1 MANLSAGDPPGERND
16 VELVMRALL
25 LILMLLA
32 MPAVAQET
40 QPMRP
45 ATVEEQRARAA
56 VVVADYRYDDLLWEN
71 DRIAWR
77 IYGRALEK
85 AEPPS
90 SSGIDAWGKRVRWPY
105 MDRQLRTGDQHSDHG
120 EGLDFYNV
128 GTGRGV
134 GGLGIWY
141 DNKLWTSRNYVRA
154 RILSAGPT
162 VADFSVDYDP
172 WPVDIDRTVRETR
185 RFTLPSGTNFTRMT
199 STISASSGGELIVAI
214 GISKRPISSG
224 KPGEIKRDSAAARM
238 SWWGPADGG
247 EDGDKGRMAA
257 AVIVDPRAFAGFA
270 EDADN
275 YLILVRVVPG
285 RPFVYYS
292 GAAWDRGG
300 DFATREAWD
309 SYVDAQRPDF
319 RP

>member
-1 MANLSAGDPPGERND
+1 
-16 VELVMRALL
+16 VELVKRAALL
-25 LILMLLA
+25 ALGVLA
-32 MPAVAQET
+32 ATSVAAQEHR
-40 QPMRP
+40 PLRP
-45 ATVEEQRARAA
+45 ATAEEQKARAM
-56 VVVADYRYDDLLWEN
+56 VRIADYRFDDLLWEN
-71 DRIAWR
+71 DRIAFR

-105 MDRQLRTGDQHSDHG
+105 MDRQLRTGDQHQDHG

-141 DNKLWTSRNYVRA
+141 DNKLWTSRNYVRPK
-154 RILSAGPT
+154 ILRAGPD
-162 VADFSVDYDP
+162 VADFTVDYDP
-172 WPVDIDRTVRETR
+172 WPVDTQRSVRETR
-185 RFTLPSGTNFTRMT
+185 RFTLPAGTNFTRMT
-199 STISASSGGELIVAI
+199 STLSSSSDAEMIVGI
-214 GISKRPISSG
+214 GMSKRPMNG
-224 KPGEIKRDSAAARM
+224 NKLGEVRKDAAGARL
-238 SWWGPADGG
+238 SWWGPVDGA
-247 EDGDKGRMAA
+247 KGWMAA
-257 AVIVDPRAFAGFA
+257 AVIVDPAAFAGFA

-275 YLILVRVVPG
+275 YLILVRVRPG
-285 RPFVYYS
+285 QPFVYYS

-300 DFATREAWD
+300 DFAAPDDWN